1 MGERIRVKGK
11 VCLLGDIAVGK
22 TSLIRRFV
30 LDQFDDKY
38 ISTVGT
44 KVTKKKMDFEFPEEN
59 CSVEVTL
66 LIWDIM
72 GQAREV
78 LKSTLAQ
85 YEHYIPQ
92 KDFYRNA
99 KAAIV
104 VCDVTRKETLEH
116 VEDWVKSL
124 FEVVGDVPVQFACNK
139 YDLITEAD
147 FDLNQVM
154 ETATKFKTKS
164 YLTSAKTNENVEKM
178 FQTLGEKLAKEC
190 IDNN

>member
-44 KVTKKKMDFEFPEEN
+44 KVTKKKMDFEFPEAN

-72 GQAREV
+72 GQALDV
-78 LKSTLAQ
+78 LKSTLSQ
-85 YEHYIPQ
+85 YE
-92 KDFYRNA
+92 R
-99 KAAIV
+99 
-104 VCDVTRKETLEH
+104 
-116 VEDWVKSL
+116 
-124 FEVVGDVPVQFACNK
+124 
-139 YDLITEAD
+139 
-147 FDLNQVM
+147 
-154 ETATKFKTKS
+154 
-164 YLTSAKTNENVEKM
+164 
-178 FQTLGEKLAKEC
+178 
-190 IDNN
+190 